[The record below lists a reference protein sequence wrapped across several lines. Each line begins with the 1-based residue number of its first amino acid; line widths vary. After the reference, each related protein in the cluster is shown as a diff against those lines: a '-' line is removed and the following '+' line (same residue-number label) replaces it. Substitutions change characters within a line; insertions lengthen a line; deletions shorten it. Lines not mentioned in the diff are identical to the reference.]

1 MRTVWQGQL
10 ALHGGPA
17 PFSIVASA
25 VGELAA
31 GKDDVWA
38 ALPAAGSSI
47 ETSGRVKATALK
59 DHLASLC
66 SKQAKWSLGLACFRD
81 SDTDSNRALNIKP
94 HNLC

>member
-25 VGELAA
+25 VGE
-31 GKDDVWA
+31 KDDVWA

-81 SDTDSNRALNIKP
+81 SDSNRALHIKP